1 MNNSNFLRHSHAI
14 QSESYM
20 AYLEITVNT
29 LIMVFAVFG
38 NLLIILSIVKNKRIR
53 NTFSNVLVL
62 NVAFSDIILV
72 LSSIPTDMAI
82 EDLGYFPFGSVGCKL
97 INPLSTYS
105 INVMAMLLVFIA
117 IERFLAIVFSV
128 SPTSW
133 KKTKISALIATHVIA
148 IGTIIRY
155 SRMSVLMNET
165 GTPYCKESWSHTSSR
180 AYTVFLFL
188 IQFAIPLPII
198 VLLYCMSW
206 RVIQKNNKETIRVM
220 SKLLQNESNR
230 SSQEEKK
237 QFRKSRFSVFF
248 HRKSETYLNASSI
261 ARHKQTM
268 QTLKMFT
275 AVVVIFAICMMPN
288 QITWFYM
295 SFRPSPLNLIV
306 EKFFYWLTYSN
317 AVLNPWIYAG
327 FNPHFKNAYKATIK
341 RFITNCSKYCKK
353 SFSES
358 SSPHDSPSTTVQDD
372 VLLSGSC
379 SSPLPNR
386 QHLSIFTYT
395 ESTNQIQDCVTESAE
410 YTSVDD
416 IDKFKYSVSFEK
428 VCSNGVEISRSFF
441 DIFVQANE
449 TDC

>member
-20 AYLEITVNT
+20 VYLEITVNT

-82 EDLGYFPFGSVGCKL
+82 EELGYFPFGSVGCKL

-128 SPTSW
+128 STTSW
-133 KKTKISALIATHVIA
+133 RKTKISALIATHLIA
-148 IGTIIRY
+148 IATIIRY

-198 VLLYCMSW
+198 VVLYCMSW

-220 SKLLQNESNR
+220 SKLLQNDSNR

-341 RFITNCSKYCKK
+341 RFITNRSKYCKK
-353 SFSES
+353 NFSES
-358 SSPHDSPSTTVQDD
+358 SSPHDSRSTTVQDD
-372 VLLSGSC
+372 VLLSGSF
-379 SSPLPNR
+379 SWPLPNR
-386 QHLSIFTYT
+386 QQLSIFTYT
-395 ESTNQIQDCVTESAE
+395 EPTNQIQDCVAESAE
-410 YTSVDD
+410 YISVDD
-416 IDKFKYSVSFEK
+416 IDKFKYSVSFEN
-428 VCSNGVEISRSFF
+428 VCSNGVEFSRSFF